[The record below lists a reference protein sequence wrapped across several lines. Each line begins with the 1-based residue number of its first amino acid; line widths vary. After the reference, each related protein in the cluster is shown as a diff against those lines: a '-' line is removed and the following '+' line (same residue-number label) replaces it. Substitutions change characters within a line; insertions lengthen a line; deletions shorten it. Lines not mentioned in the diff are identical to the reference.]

1 MAAKR
6 GEYEFA
12 AALSGTKE
20 TPALI
25 SAPSTVTKAEYDA
38 VSEYACALEAENAE
52 LKSGGGDDMTRISTL
67 EAASAATETTTG
79 LLTEMRTVH
88 AAQIREMTG
97 LVAAAT
103 AINAHVPPRREEKT
117 QA

>member
-38 VSEYACALEAENAE
+38 VLEYACALEGENAE
-52 LKSGGGDDMTRISTL
+52 LKSVRGDNVTTISTL
-67 EAASAATETTTG
+67 EAASSATKTTTG
-79 LLTEMRTVH
+79 LLVEMRVLH
-88 AAQIREMTG
+88 AAQMR
-97 LVAAAT
+97 
-103 AINAHVPPRREEKT
+103 
-117 QA
+117 